1 MVLVLAGFV
10 MQPLKHSTVDIPTP
24 AALRLVIMCYCYC
37 VLLCGELIEASLR
50 PLVEIISPSWRLSNL
65 LGSF

>member
-24 AALRLVIMCYCYC
+24 AALRLVIVCYCYC
-37 VLLCGELIEASLR
+37 VLLCE
-50 PLVEIISPSWRLSNL
+50 
-65 LGSF
+65 